1 MPIHILAKSS
11 LAIAGVLLVGFSKK
25 VGGDTDTVPIADA
38 VYLSSHSGSGEGVG
52 AFGWNLDG
60 YENVIKSAL

>member
-25 VGGDTDTVPIADA
+25 VGDDTDTVPIADA
-38 VYLSSHSGSGEGVG
+38 AHLSSH
-52 AFGWNLDG
+52 
-60 YENVIKSAL
+60 

>member
-25 VGGDTDTVPIADA
+25 VGDDTDTVPIADA

-52 AFGWNLDG
+52 AFRWNLDG